1 MNLQKGYLKYAFRP
15 STPCLQSD
23 SVSQE
28 HMYIYKKK
36 KEKPRLRILVMQRR
50 VCKNKPSL

>member
-36 KEKPRLRILVMQRR
+36 RETEATDPGDAAQ
-50 VCKNKPSL
+50 SLQE